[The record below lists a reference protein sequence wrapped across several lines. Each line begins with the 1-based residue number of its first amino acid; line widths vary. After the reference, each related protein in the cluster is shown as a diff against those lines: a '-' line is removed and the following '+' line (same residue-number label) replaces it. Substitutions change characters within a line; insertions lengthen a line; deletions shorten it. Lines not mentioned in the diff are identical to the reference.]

1 MTQDIVLQIFRECL
15 LLCIKLGGPLL
26 LVSMAVGLVI
36 SILQA
41 ATQVHEQTLS
51 FVPKL
56 LVIAV
61 MLLLMAPFMMNALN
75 DFFVEIFET
84 IAKVSSQTVL

>member
-1 MTQDIVLQIFRECL
+1 MTQDIVLQVFRECL

-26 LVSMAVGLVI
+26 LVRMVVGLVI

-61 MLLLMAPFMMNALN
+61 MLLLMAPFMMNAMN
-75 DFFVEIFET
+75 DFFYEIFDI

>member
-1 MTQDIVLQIFRECL
+1 MTQDLILQVFREAL
-15 LLCIKLGGPLL
+15 LLSIKLGGPLL
-26 LVSMAVGLVI
+26 LVSMVVGLVI
-36 SILQA
+36 SVLQA

-61 MLLLMAPFMMNALN
+61 MLLLMAPFMMNAMN
-75 DFFVEIFET
+75 DFVYEIFDI
-84 IAKVSSQTVL
+84 IARISSHTVL